1 MFGVGTAPADEGV
14 EMKDLAGKVAVV
26 TGAASGMGRAMV
38 RKAAAEQMHVL
49 AGDIDEAGLAETV
62 AGLENAQLMLTDVT
76 SPDAN
81 EMLATAALERFG
93 AVHLVHLNA
102 GVLTGGFTWENT
114 VDDWRWVLDV
124 NLWGVIHGVRSFV
137 PRMLEA
143 GEPGHVVITAS
154 VGGLTSGGL
163 LGPYTTSKYGAVA
176 IAESLH
182 RELDMI
188 GAPIGVSCLCPGP
201 VATGI
206 FRSERNRPDTYE
218 DTCGPSSADA
228 EAAAFHSTLVATIDE
243 GTDPEVI
250 PELVF
255 DAVRNDK
262 FWIFP
267 HPEFKERISART
279 RSILDETNPDY
290 TVGIPS
296 R

>member
-1 MFGVGTAPADEGV
+1 
-14 EMKDLAGKVAVV
+14 MKDLVGKVAVI

-38 RKAAAEQMHVL
+38 RKAVSEQMHVL

-62 AGLENAQLMLTDVT
+62 GGLENAQLMLTDVT

-81 EMLATAALERFG
+81 EALAIAALERFG
-93 AVHLVHLNA
+93 AINLLHLNA

-182 RELDMI
+182 RELEMI

-228 EAAAFHSTLVATIDE
+228 EAAAFHENLITAIDE
-243 GTDPEVI
+243 GTNPEVI

-267 HPEFKERISART
+267 HPEFKERIAART
-279 RSILDETNPDY
+279 DSIINETNPDY
-290 TVGIPS
+290 TVGMPT

>member
-1 MFGVGTAPADEGV
+1 
-14 EMKDLAGKVAVV
+14 MKDLAGKVAVI
-26 TGAASGMGRAMV
+26 TGAGSGMGRAMV
-38 RKAAAEQMHVL
+38 RKAASEGMHVL

-62 AGLENAQLMLTDVT
+62 GGLENAQLMLTDVT

-81 EMLATAALERFG
+81 EALAKAALERFG
-93 AVHLVHLNA
+93 GINLVHLNA

-154 VGGLTSGGL
+154 VGGLISGGL

-176 IAESLH
+176 IAESLY
-182 RELDMI
+182 RELDII
-188 GAPIGVSCLCPGP
+188 GAPIGVSCLCPGA

-206 FRSERNRPDTYE
+206 FRAERNRPDTYE
-218 DTCGPSSADA
+218 DTCGPMSADA
-228 EAAAFHSTLVATIDE
+228 EAAAFHKGLINAIDE
-243 GTDPEVI
+243 GTDPTEI

-255 DAVRNDK
+255 DAVRSDK

-267 HPEFKERISART
+267 HPEFKERIADRT
-279 RSILDETNPDY
+279 QSIINETNPEY
-290 TVGIPS
+290 AVGLSSGQMPS

>member
-1 MFGVGTAPADEGV
+1 
-14 EMKDLAGKVAVV
+14 MKDLAGKVAVI

-38 RKAAAEQMHVL
+38 RKAASEGMHVL

-62 AGLENAQLMLTDVT
+62 GGLENAQLMLTDVT

-81 EMLATAALERFG
+81 EALAIAAVERFG
-93 AVHLVHLNA
+93 GIHLVHLNA

-137 PRMLEA
+137 PRMLEK
-143 GEPGHVVITAS
+143 GESGHVVITAS

-182 RELDMI
+182 REFDII

-206 FRSERNRPDTYE
+206 FRAERNRPDSYD
-218 DTCGPSSADA
+218 DTCGPMSADA
-228 EAAAFHSTLVATIDE
+228 EAAAFHKALVNAIDE
-243 GTDPEVI
+243 GTDPTEI

-255 DAVRNDK
+255 DAVQSNK

-267 HPEFKERISART
+267 HPEFKERIAARAE
-279 RSILDETNPDY
+279 SILNETNPQ
-290 TVGIPS
+290 
-296 R
+296 

>member
-1 MFGVGTAPADEGV
+1 
-14 EMKDLAGKVAVV
+14 MKDLAGKVAVI

-38 RKAAAEQMHVL
+38 RKAASEGMHVL

-62 AGLENAQLMLTDVT
+62 GGLENAQLMLTDVT

-81 EMLATAALERFG
+81 EALANAALERFG
-93 AVHLVHLNA
+93 GIHLVHLNA

-124 NLWGVIHGVRSFV
+124 NLWGVIHGVRSFI
-137 PRMLEA
+137 PRMLEK
-143 GEPGHVVITAS
+143 GEEGHVVITAS

-163 LGPYTTSKYGAVA
+163 LGPYSTSKYGAVA

-182 RELDMI
+182 RELDII

-206 FRSERNRPDTYE
+206 FRAERNRPDTYD
-218 DTCGPSSADA
+218 DTCGPMSSDA
-228 EAAAFHSTLVATIDE
+228 EAAAFHKALINAIDE
-243 GTDPEVI
+243 GTDPAVI
-250 PELVF
+250 PEVVF
-255 DAVRNDK
+255 EAVRDDK

-267 HPEFKERISART
+267 HPDFKERIAART
-279 RSILDETNPDY
+279 ESIMNETNPEY
-290 TVGIPS
+290 TVGLPNAIPPS